1 MSRNNKN
8 LKTKTEL
15 NENDLMDMILN
26 NDSEDFKSIQFHSIK
41 ATNMKKI
48 KFFKN
53 NVEMNES
60 EIEEFIPFNRLKR
73 SNSVDIYKK
82 RKEKKLKK
90 NQDKSDISN
99 INIIE
104 NDKNEF
110 KNGKKIKKVSFL
122 KPKFVTIIDV
132 ESYKKFNMENTSKD
146 PMDFLFNN
154 NNNINGNNNNNNF
167 NNNNKN
173 EEDKEKVVCSCYIF

>member
-8 LKTKTEL
+8 SNSKKEL
-15 NENDLMDMILN
+15 NENDLMDIILN
-26 NDSEDFKSIQFHSIK
+26 NDSEDFKDIQFHSIK

-48 KFFKN
+48 KFFRN
-53 NVEMNES
+53 NIEMDES

-82 RKEKKLKK
+82 RKEKKLKNSK
-90 NQDKSDISN
+90 ENNDISN
-99 INIIE
+99 NNIIE
-104 NDKNEF
+104 NDKIEF

-122 KPKFVTIIDV
+122 KPKFVVIIDV
-132 ESYKKFNMENTSKD
+132 ESYKQFNMANTAKD
-146 PMDFLFNN
+146 PMEFLLNN
-154 NNNINGNNNNNNF
+154 NNNINNHNI

-173 EEDKEKVVCSCYIF
+173 ENDKERVVCSCNIF

>member
-1 MSRNNKN
+1 MSRNKN
-8 LKTKTEL
+8 LKTKKEL
-15 NENDLMDMILN
+15 NDNDLMDMILN

-48 KFFKN
+48 KFFRN

-82 RKEKKLKK
+82 RKEKKLQK
-90 NQDKSDISN
+90 NQDNSDINN

-104 NDKNEF
+104 KDKNEI

-132 ESYKKFNMENTSKD
+132 ESYKKYNMENTSKD

-154 NNNINGNNNNNNF
+154 NNNINDKNNVND
-167 NNNNKN
+167 NNKK
-173 EEDKEKVVCSCYIF
+173 EDDKESVVCSCYIF